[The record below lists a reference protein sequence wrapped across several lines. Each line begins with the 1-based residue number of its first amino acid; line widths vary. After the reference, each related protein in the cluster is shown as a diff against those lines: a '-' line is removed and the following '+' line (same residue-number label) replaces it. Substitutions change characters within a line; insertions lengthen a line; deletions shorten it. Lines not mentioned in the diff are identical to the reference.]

1 MNFIL
6 EGIGWFI
13 YPMGLCSLVAMYVI
27 IERTISLRSNNVI
40 PKEIIT
46 PLLSGVVLE
55 DSYQS
60 KSALGRILNFNKKN
74 NPDSESLK
82 AFALLEISRLERGMF
97 LLDFVVSA
105 APLLGLLGTV
115 SGLVAVFSTD
125 GIPQPENISR
135 GMGLALSTTIIGL
148 SIAIPALAAAAFLR
162 RRVEMFAVKI
172 NICVESLID
181 FNNKK

>member
-6 EGIGWFI
+6 EGIGLFI
-13 YPMGLCSLVAMYVI
+13 YPMGLCSLVAVYVI
-27 IERTISLRSNNVI
+27 IERCISLRKKNII

-46 PLLSGVVLE
+46 ALLSGETLAE
-55 DSYQS
+55 NYES
-60 KSALGRILNFNKKN
+60 KSSLGRILNFNKKN
-74 NPDSESLK
+74 NPDAESLK

-125 GIPQPENISR
+125 GIPQPDNISR

-148 SIAIPALAAAAFLR
+148 SIAIPALAAASYLR
-162 RRVEMFAVKI
+162 RRIETYAVKI
-172 NICVESLID
+172 NICVERLVD
-181 FNNKK
+181 LGKK